1 MSLRGLL
8 EELEEDVLG
17 DEPANPAGDLEFA
30 EFALVAAIESAKT
43 QAAAAST
50 RRFDC
55 RQHVVF
61 GPMISPSPSTSTL
74 VPKPAIIRYGAR
86 SSPRRNSLC
95 LHQHFNYTEVTGIDL
110 MPYSAPAGFKIFYT
124 VVQEE

>member
-8 EELEEDVLG
+8 EEPEEDVLG
-17 DEPANPAGDLEFA
+17 DEPAHPAGDLEFA
-30 EFALVAAIESAKT
+30 EFAFVAAIASART

-50 RRFDC
+50 HGFDC
-55 RQHVVF
+55 RQQVVF

-86 SSPRRNSLC
+86 SSPRRERPL
-95 LHQHFNYTEVTGIDL
+95 L
-110 MPYSAPAGFKIFYT
+110 APAF
-124 VVQEE
+124 QLH